1 MWTCETKVS
10 ITALV
15 VMCGTINVIG
25 LGFCV
30 LQLQESVV
38 ALSYGTFFTSASI
51 CQSLF
56 LFVAVTSEKRIYMKL
71 SILLAIIRPIFLL
84 LFFFLL
90 NLEERGM
97 INPKSTPTPG
107 YGARHLSAEATV
119 SSTKPD
125 ILEFSTV
132 HHVEEPEDL
141 LTPTSV
147 LYGSLALFSIS
158 TIADVYVI
166 RRLIIYSKKS
176 PPISPLLSVQSAL
189 PEPADSKPATAE
201 PQK

>member
-132 HHVEEPEDL
+132 HHVEE
-141 LTPTSV
+141 TSV